1 MTDSPAAVAEV
12 PLRRSTRFFYG
23 LGGVALGLKDN
34 GFSYLLLIYYNQVV
48 GLPAAKVGLAIM
60 IALVIDAMI
69 DPLIG
74 QLSDNLHSRWGR
86 RHPFMYLSAIPVAVT
101 YLMIWMPPSGWSEN
115 ALFAYLVFTALLVR
129 TFLAMFEIP
138 SAALAPELTSD
149 YHGRTK
155 LMAFRAL
162 FIWYGALI
170 MTLLTFQV
178 FLKPSAEYATA
189 QLNPAGYTLYGV
201 TSAAV
206 MLIVILASALG
217 THREIPRLRKPP
229 VRALSVGQTFR
240 EIFEA
245 VTNRSLAP
253 LMISGIFNAMS
264 YGLTVALNLYFNT
277 FFWGLGAAQISF
289 FVFAQFISS
298 AAAVTL
304 ATPLSKAL
312 GKRNAAILSK
322 VLAFGIGTAPIV
334 LRLLG
339 LFPENGHPALL
350 PLLWVQAMVSV
361 TFASIAAVLHS
372 SMIADV
378 VEETEVKNG
387 RRSEGLFFA
396 ANIFVAKAV
405 SGVGIFASSMVLLAI
420 GFPDN
425 AKPGEVGEDVIRN
438 LGLTYIPAL
447 AATYLVAIGA
457 LTFFRITRA
466 SHEANLARLAER
478 PGG

>member
-1 MTDSPAAVAEV
+1 MRMTDSSAAVAEV

-48 GLPAAKVGLAIM
+48 GLAAAKVGLAIM

-138 SAALAPELTSD
+138 SAALAPELTTD

-189 QLNPAGYTLYGV
+189 P
-201 TSAAV
+201 
-206 MLIVILASALG
+206 
-217 THREIPRLRKPP
+217 H
-229 VRALSVGQTFR
+229 
-240 EIFEA
+240 
-245 VTNRSLAP
+245 
-253 LMISGIFNAMS
+253 
-264 YGLTVALNLYFNT
+264 
-277 FFWGLGAAQISF
+277 
-289 FVFAQFISS
+289 
-298 AAAVTL
+298 
-304 ATPLSKAL
+304 
-312 GKRNAAILSK
+312 
-322 VLAFGIGTAPIV
+322 VLCVDT
-334 LRLLG
+334 
-339 LFPENGHPALL
+339 
-350 PLLWVQAMVSV
+350 
-361 TFASIAAVLHS
+361 
-372 SMIADV
+372 
-378 VEETEVKNG
+378 
-387 RRSEGLFFA
+387 
-396 ANIFVAKAV
+396 
-405 SGVGIFASSMVLLAI
+405 
-420 GFPDN
+420 
-425 AKPGEVGEDVIRN
+425 
-438 LGLTYIPAL
+438 
-447 AATYLVAIGA
+447 
-457 LTFFRITRA
+457 
-466 SHEANLARLAER
+466 
-478 PGG
+478 